1 MLPPETSCDAPPPS
15 LPSQPALSAYQRRLH
30 HEIHGPEEPLPEPLV
45 KKQKSGTVE
54 PLRTHSP
61 LPTLPDDLQEK
72 QRSLTEMREVPLQET
87 QIQFK
92 QRSPPYHL
100 HHAHP
105 PPSRG
110 HTSPRRK
117 SHSLVPRNKSST
129 VLLNSDP
136 ESVLTRYSPPLEVLV
151 DPLEIVERL
160 QREPEL
166 GFLYLS
172 SVEDETSVR
181 YNPYN
186 LR

>member
-1 MLPPETSCDAPPPS
+1 
-15 LPSQPALSAYQRRLH
+15 
-30 HEIHGPEEPLPEPLV
+30 
-45 KKQKSGTVE
+45 
-54 PLRTHSP
+54 
-61 LPTLPDDLQEK
+61 
-72 QRSLTEMREVPLQET
+72 
-87 QIQFK
+87 
-92 QRSPPYHL
+92 
-100 HHAHP
+100 
-105 PPSRG
+105 
-110 HTSPRRK
+110 
-117 SHSLVPRNKSST
+117 

-136 ESVLTRYSPPLEVLV
+136 ESVLTRYSPPLEMLV